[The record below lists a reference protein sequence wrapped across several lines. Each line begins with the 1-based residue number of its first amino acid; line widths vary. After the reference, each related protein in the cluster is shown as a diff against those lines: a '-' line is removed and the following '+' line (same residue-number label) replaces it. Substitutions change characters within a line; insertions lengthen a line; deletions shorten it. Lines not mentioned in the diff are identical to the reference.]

1 MDRLRLSEA
10 ELRAALPH
18 ALRAVDL
25 PGWGARREGKV
36 RDIYEWGDQLIL
48 ITTDR
53 ISAFDRVLGVIPYK
67 GQVLT
72 QLSAWWFEQTRD
84 IIPNHLI
91 AVPDPNV
98 MVVRRAE
105 PLPVEV
111 IVRGYITGV
120 TRTSLWTLYA
130 QGERRPY
137 GIPLPD
143 GLQKND
149 PLPQPILTPTTKAP
163 SGAHDEI
170 LTREEILSRGLVSK
184 AIWERIE
191 AVALALFARG
201 QELARKAGL
210 ILVDTKYEFG
220 WVDGELVLI
229 DELHTP
235 DSSRFW
241 LAETYQRGREPE
253 SFDKEY
259 VRAWFAAQGYRGDGE
274 PPAMPEELILGAAAR
289 YIAVYERLTGQPFL
303 PGEQPAAERIARNLQ
318 RWREERLS
326 TLAGRNHG

>member
-1 MDRLRLSEA
+1 MGLSEF

-18 ALRAVDL
+18 ALQAVDL
-25 PGWGARREGKV
+25 PGLGPKRAGKV
-36 RDIYEWGDQLIL
+36 RDIYAQGDRLFLIA
-48 ITTDR
+48 TDR
-53 ISAFDRVLGVIPYK
+53 LSAFDRVLGVIPYK

-84 IIPNHLI
+84 ILPNHLI
-91 AVPDPNV
+91 ATPDPNV

-149 PLPQPILTPTTKAP
+149 PLPHPILTPTTKAP

-170 LTREEILSRGLVSK
+170 LTREEILSRGLVPPDL
-184 AIWERIE
+184 WEQIE
-191 AVALALFARG
+191 ATALALFARG
-201 QELARKAGL
+201 QELARRAGL

-220 WVDGELVLI
+220 LIDGQLVLI

-241 LAETYQRGREPE
+241 LAETYGRGREPE
-253 SFDKEY
+253 SYDKEY
-259 VRAWFAAQGYRGDGE
+259 VRAWFAARGYRGDGE
-274 PPAMPEELILGAAAR
+274 PPAMPEELIVGAAAR
-289 YIAVYERLTGQPFL
+289 FIALYERLTGQPFV
-303 PGEQPAAERIARNLQ
+303 PGEQPAAERIARNL
-318 RWREERLS
+318 RRFLEHEPNPHA
-326 TLAGRNHG
+326 AGGMGR

>member
-1 MDRLRLSEA
+1 MGLSEA

-18 ALRAVDL
+18 ALHAVDL
-25 PGWGARREGKV
+25 PDLGPKRQGKV
-36 RDIYEWGDQLIL
+36 REIYEHGDRLFL

-53 ISAFDRVLGVIPYK
+53 ISAFDRVLGVIPFK

-84 IIPNHLI
+84 ILPNHLV

-98 MVVRRAE
+98 MAVRRAE

-130 QGERRPY
+130 RGERRPY

-149 PLPQPILTPTTKAP
+149 PLPHPIITPTTKAP

-170 LTREEILSRGLVSK
+170 LTREEILSRGLMPRDL
-184 AIWERIE
+184 WERIE
-191 AVALALFARG
+191 AAALALFARG
-201 QELARKAGL
+201 QKQAREAGL

-220 WVDGELVLI
+220 LIDGELALI

-241 LAETYQRGREPE
+241 LAETYARGREPE
-253 SFDKEY
+253 SYDKEFI
-259 VRAWFAAQGYRGDGE
+259 RAWLAARGYWGDGE
-274 PPAMPEELILGAAAR
+274 PPALPDELIVAVAAR

-303 PGEQPAAERIARNLQ
+303 PGAQPAATRIARHLQ
-318 RWREERLS
+318 GFREHEARA
-326 TLAGRNHG
+326 TGRAL

>member
-1 MDRLRLSEA
+1 MGLSAA
-10 ELRAALPH
+10 ELQAALPY
-18 ALRAVDL
+18 ALQRVDL
-25 PGWGARREGKV
+25 PNLGPKREGKV
-36 RDIYEWGDQLIL
+36 REIYEYGDSLIL
-48 ITTDR
+48 ISTDR
-53 ISAFDRVLGVIPYK
+53 ISAFDRVLGVIPFK
-67 GQVLT
+67 GQVLN

-84 IIPNHLI
+84 IVPNHLI

-98 MVVRRAE
+98 MVVRRAN

-149 PLPQPILTPTTKAP
+149 PLPYPILTPTTKAP

-170 LTREEILSRGLVSK
+170 LTREEILNRGLVSK
-184 AIWERIE
+184 DLWERIE
-191 AVALALFARG
+191 AIALALFQRG
-201 QELARKAGL
+201 QERARESGL

-220 WVDGELVLI
+220 LIDGELVLI

-241 LAETYQRGREPE
+241 LAETYAQGREPE
-253 SFDKEY
+253 SYDKEF
-259 VRAWFAAQGYRGDGE
+259 VRAWFAARGYRGDGA
-274 PPAMPEELILGAAAR
+274 PPTMPEELIVAAAAR
-289 YIAVYERLTGQPFL
+289 YIAAYERLTGQPFV
-303 PGEQPAAERIARNLQ
+303 PGEQPAVTRIARHLE
-318 RWREERLS
+318 RFKEEFLMPVSR
-326 TLAGRNHG
+326 RNE

>member
-1 MDRLRLSEA
+1 MGLSES
-10 ELRAALPH
+10 ELRAAIPH
-18 ALRAVDL
+18 ALRAVEL
-25 PGWGARREGKV
+25 PELGPKREGKV
-36 RDIYEWGDQLIL
+36 RDIYAYKDWLFL
-48 ITTDR
+48 VATDR
-53 ISAFDRVLGVIPYK
+53 ISAFDRVLGVIPFK

-72 QLSAWWFEQTRD
+72 QLSAWWFKRTRD
-84 IIPNHLI
+84 IVPNHLV

-149 PLPQPILTPTTKAP
+149 PLPHPILTPTTKAP
-163 SGAHDEI
+163 SGAHDEV
-170 LTREEILSRGLVSK
+170 LTREEIIQRGLVPGEL
-184 AIWERIE
+184 WERIE
-191 AVALALFARG
+191 AIALALFARG
-201 QELARKAGL
+201 QELARQAGL

-220 WVDGELVLI
+220 LSDGELVLI

-241 LAETYQRGREPE
+241 LAETYRRGQEPE
-253 SFDKEY
+253 SYDKEY
-259 VRAWFAAQGYRGDGE
+259 VRLWFAARGYRGDGA
-274 PPAMPEELILGAAAR
+274 PPEMPPELIAGAAAR
-289 YIAVYERLTGQPFL
+289 YIAVYERLTGQPFV
-303 PGEQPAAERIARNLQ
+303 PGEQPAAERIARNIRHFLEQ
-318 RWREERLS
+318 DPS
-326 TLAGRNHG
+326 AVAGRVRG

>member
-1 MDRLRLSEA
+1 MGLSES
-10 ELRAALPH
+10 ELRAAIPH
-18 ALRAVDL
+18 ALRAAEL
-25 PGWGARREGKV
+25 SGLGPKREGKV
-36 RDIYEWGDQLIL
+36 RDIYIYKDLL
-48 ITTDR
+48 FLVATDR
-53 ISAFDRVLGVIPYK
+53 ISAFDRVLGVIPFK

-72 QLSAWWFEQTRD
+72 QLSAWWFERTRD
-84 IIPNHLI
+84 IVPNHLI

-149 PLPQPILTPTTKAP
+149 PLPCPILTPTTKAP
-163 SGAHDEI
+163 SGAHDEV
-170 LTREEILSRGLVSK
+170 LTREEILRRGLVPGEL
-184 AIWERIE
+184 WERIE
-191 AVALALFARG
+191 AIALALFARG
-201 QELARKAGL
+201 QELARQAGL

-220 WVDGELVLI
+220 MSDGELVLI

-241 LAETYQRGREPE
+241 LAETYRRGHEPE
-253 SFDKEY
+253 SYDKEY
-259 VRAWFAAQGYRGDGE
+259 VRLWFAARGYRGDGA
-274 PPAMPEELILGAAAR
+274 PPEMPPELIIGAAAR
-289 YIAVYERLTGQPFL
+289 YIAVYERLTGQPFI
-303 PGEQPAAERIARNLQ
+303 PGEQPGAERIARNVHHFLEQ
-318 RWREERLS
+318 DLAAI
-326 TLAGRNHG
+326 AGRVRG